1 MQNVVEY
8 AKSLEIDVNE
18 VMSYLALQEL
28 AHSRLYASVPWLMP
42 RFEALLGKYARGT
55 SIDLDAMEEQIRD
68 AQSVDPDSMA
78 DAVNIT
84 KVAFPDTP
92 EQQQAMKSLENLL
105 ALVEVG

>member
-55 SIDLDAMEEQIRD
+55 SIEFGRHGG
-68 AQSVDPDSMA
+68 VDPRC
-78 DAVNIT
+78 AVRRPGFHGRRGEHHQGG
-84 KVAFPDTP
+84 VP
-92 EQQQAMKSLENLL
+92 
-105 ALVEVG
+105 

>member
-42 RFEALLGKYARGT
+42 RFEALLASMPVAPA
-55 SIDLDAMEEQIRD
+55 SIWTPWRSRSAMRSPSTRIPWPTR
-68 AQSVDPDSMA
+68 
-78 DAVNIT
+78 
-84 KVAFPDTP
+84 
-92 EQQQAMKSLENLL
+92 
-105 ALVEVG
+105 